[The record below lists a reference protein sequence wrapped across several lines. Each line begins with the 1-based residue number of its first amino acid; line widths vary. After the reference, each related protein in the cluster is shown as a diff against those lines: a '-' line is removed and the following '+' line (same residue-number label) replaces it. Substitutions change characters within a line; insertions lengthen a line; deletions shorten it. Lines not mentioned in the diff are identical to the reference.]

1 MPIIHLISDKYHEN
15 YNVISIRPKQHV
27 YIINKQVAAF
37 SQTFAFNRGP
47 RKQTKNLM
55 ARVARLEENE
65 RLTSRVTTEKKDEVL
80 PNVTYAMED
89 ADEDLFRK
97 ATISLAAFMK
107 IIEKC
112 KKSGKIY

>member
-47 RKQTKNLM
+47 RKQTKNL
-55 ARVARLEENE
+55 NFY
-65 RLTSRVTTEKKDEVL
+65 K
-80 PNVTYAMED
+80 
-89 ADEDLFRK
+89 
-97 ATISLAAFMK
+97 
-107 IIEKC
+107 
-112 KKSGKIY
+112 